1 MYFLKSLVS
10 KNIERWNYKMYVL
23 FVDSCS
29 ENDFLRIFAFFS
41 RKNVDNED
49 NLFQLSFI
57 KLYAS
62 SRK

>member
-41 RKNVDNED
+41 GKNVDNED
-49 NLFQLSFI
+49 NLFQQSFI

>member
-1 MYFLKSLVS
+1 
-10 KNIERWNYKMYVL
+10 MYVL

-29 ENDFLRIFAFFS
+29 ENDFLRIFTFFS

-49 NLFQLSFI
+49 NLFQQSFI